1 MESKIPEKPKKEESP
16 LSLEKEEQ
24 KKRFVS
30 INDLMQK
37 ESKIVTIFDK
47 SKKKIQETK
56 PGLFL
61 RPHNCN
67 FKSNDYIS
75 SFQYE
80 STFPLKVKQEFSFIY
95 DSLNF
100 ICYQPNDEEDSKNKD
115 KYISKLNMIFSILK
129 DKGTLLI
136 LIDEFHIE
144 NFFPNLSTFL
154 GNDYK
159 TKLFINFYF
168 LDYRPFLFLVSIQK
182 MATSD
187 TPIAVNDIKIL
198 ITDFFSNS
206 KLIGSST
213 LSQMNTYL
221 TEPLLR
227 MKGYRLQNEK
237 NFGRIKSLHPGQFY
251 EMRLKS
257 SPLNKDISYIVTIY
271 DSPNPN
277 VEQEKKVFAVAVHH
291 EITQEIIFFKQI
303 SFGKMAEQMKATR
316 LIILESAI
324 LSPCNIQDLVYALE
338 SEIQMMKPEGFGGD
352 IPLRIWENHAN
363 KITLYETEK
372 YLIKDTEGSRRQ
384 FYIKGDFNLLYGEE
398 RTKLASKTNIANP
411 SKGVVYFPIE
421 TQDKYKENRVVQC
434 VDENFVH
441 GYYEQSILC
450 TVFYMD
456 LTKFP
461 KNTAKIMA
469 IGAGLGDLSF
479 NFYKLFKGGCEI
491 YNIEKNKEIYE
502 IGMKYFGYKDYD
514 NEKKITW
521 IFEDYKTCIEKMAKF
536 NELNSNN
543 TSKNKKLN
551 EKKYGN
557 KLNYFDLI
565 SNHIKEFNKKKN
577 TLPSKEFFEDNYLE
591 NIKNLLKPYG
601 IYVVKLVANNFKS
614 FYENYKQLEKHF
626 ISIFTIPSE
635 GGLAYIFFCFKDKIE
650 IKEYQEKF
658 KKNRELI
665 EKNNIIE
672 FSVVKTFANS
682 VFSELEDMAEQKK
695 KIEENSKRY

>member
-1 MESKIPEKPKKEESP
+1 MEPINQEKSKIDSSSIIPEAEE
-16 LSLEKEEQ
+16 K

-37 ESKIVTIFDK
+37 ESKIVSIFDK
-47 SKKKIQETK
+47 SKKKIIETK

-67 FKSNDYIS
+67 FKSKEYIS

-80 STFPLKVKQEFSFIY
+80 CTFPLKVKQEFSFIY

-100 ICYQPNDEEDSKNKD
+100 ICYQPQDEEDSKNQD
-115 KYISKLNMIFSILK
+115 KYISKLKSIFSYLK
-129 DKGTLLI
+129 DKGTILL
-136 LIDEFHIE
+136 LIDEFHID
-144 NFFPNLSTFL
+144 NFFPNLLSFF

-182 MATSD
+182 MTNSD
-187 TPIAVNDIKIL
+187 TPIVTKDLKIL

-213 LSQMNTYL
+213 LSQMNKYL
-221 TEPLLR
+221 EEPLLR
-227 MKGYRLQNEK
+227 MKAYRFQNEK
-237 NFGRIKSLHPGQFY
+237 NYNRIKSLHPGQFY

-257 SPLNKDISYIVTIY
+257 SPLNHDVSYIVTIY
-271 DSPNPN
+271 DSPNPFQS
-277 VEQEKKVFAVAVHH
+277 QEKKVFAVAVNY
-291 EITQEIIFFKQI
+291 EISSEIIFFKQI
-303 SFGKMAEQMKATR
+303 SFSKMTEQMRATR

-324 LSPCNIQDLVYALE
+324 LNPCNIQDLVFALE

-352 IPLRIWENHAN
+352 IPLRLWENHAN
-363 KITLYETEK
+363 KYTLFENEK
-372 YLIKDTEGSRRQ
+372 FLIKDSEDQRRQ
-384 FYIKGDFNLLYGEE
+384 IYLKDKFNVLFGEE
-398 RTKLASKTNIANP
+398 ITKLTSKTNIANP
-411 SKGVVYFPIE
+411 PKGTIYFPIE

-434 VDENFVH
+434 VDENIVH
-441 GYYEQSILC
+441 GFYEQSLLC

-456 LTKFP
+456 LSKFP
-461 KNTAKIMA
+461 RNTAKIMD

-491 YNIEKNKEIYE
+491 YNIEKDKEIYE

-514 NEKKITW
+514 VEKRVTW
-521 IFEDYKTCIEKMAKF
+521 IFEDYKTCVEKMAKF
-536 NELNSNN
+536 SELNTNK
-543 TSKNKKLN
+543 TKKLN

-565 SNHIKEFNKKKN
+565 CMQMKEFNKKEN
-577 TLPSKEFFEDNYLE
+577 TLPSKEFFEDSYLE

-601 IYVVKLVANNFKS
+601 IYVVKLIANNFKA
-614 FYENYKQLEKHF
+614 FHDNYKQLEKHF

-650 IKEYQEKF
+650 IAEYQEKF
-658 KKNRELI
+658 KKNKEII
-665 EKNNIIE
+665 EKNNVIE
-672 FSVVKTFANS
+672 FSVVKTFANTI
-682 VFSELEDMAEQKK
+682 FSQLEDMAEQKK
-695 KIEENSKRY
+695 KIEENSKRF